1 MAFNSIMN
9 LFLPKDRIFYSLF
22 EKSAA
27 NLNKIGYLLHSFVYE
42 SEADKRK
49 NLFLEI
55 TSLEK
60 QNDELTHEIFQELS
74 RNFITPFDRED
85 IHSLAKAMDEVADYI
100 YASAK
105 KMQVYNVN
113 PSEHGIQK
121 MAEVIK
127 QGTEE
132 IEKTVAQ
139 LRELKKPER
148 ILTALERIKSLENH
162 ADDLFDL
169 SIKHLFETE
178 NDFKELI
185 RHREIYIVMEM
196 ATDKFI
202 DVSYVLEAIIVKYA

>member
-1 MAFNSIMN
+1 
-9 LFLPKDRIFYSLF
+9 
-22 EKSAA
+22 
-27 NLNKIGYLLHSFVYE
+27 
-42 SEADKRK
+42 
-49 NLFLEI
+49 
-55 TSLEK
+55 
-60 QNDELTHEIFQELS
+60 
-74 RNFITPFDRED
+74 
-85 IHSLAKAMDEVADYI
+85 
-100 YASAK
+100 
-105 KMQVYNVN
+105 
-113 PSEHGIQK
+113 

-185 RHREIYIVMEM
+185 RRREIYIVMEM